1 MKKNLK
7 ISDRIVD
14 EMFYRGQRIHLYFM
28 LDDGNVYS
36 LIKYQWSWD
45 SNEDDNDGVIL
56 KPNISGKSPYPT
68 VKIPYKGK
76 STTVLLH
83 RLVCENF
90 HGLPKKYPGIS
101 SKDWKKT
108 PIAVKRKLVEHMQVN
123 HKDGNPRN
131 YHPDNLEWV
140 TPEQNRDHYHTI
152 LRAKRKA

>member
-1 MKKNLK
+1 MKKHLK
-7 ISDRIVD
+7 ISNRIVD
-14 EMFYRGQRIHLYFM
+14 EVVYKGETISHYFM

-36 LIKYQWSWD
+36 LRKFLYIWKHD
-45 SNEDDNDGVIL
+45 PEGGVIL
-56 KPNISGKSPYPT
+56 KPKVSGKSPYPT
-68 VKIPYKGK
+68 IAIPFKGK
-76 STTVLLH
+76 TTTVAIH

-108 PIAVKRKLVEHMQVN
+108 PISVKRELVKHMQVN

-140 TPEQNRDHYHTI
+140 TPEQNRDHYHTE
-152 LRAKRKA
+152 LRVKRKT